1 MASPE
6 LPPVVPSMVLFSDRG
21 VDLASKLSRLS
32 MDANGGP
39 RFQRSAKEEVILSEA
54 LVGLYDYCKDPG
66 IGYVLVEL
74 GGGGGRR
81 GLAFPAQRSARKA
94 ASFFDLCRSQP
105 QQENEKRGSNHEI
118 RLEEKT
124 SQVEKSNDRN
134 HY

>member
-54 LVGLYDYCKDPG
+54 SVGLYDYCKDPG

-81 GLAFPAQRSARKA
+81 GLAFPAQRSRTRAT
-94 ASFFDLCRSQP
+94 SSTFDLYRRRRCSQP
-105 QQENEKRGSNHEI
+105 QENDVKRERHHEI
-118 RLEEKT
+118 RL
-124 SQVEKSNDRN
+124 
-134 HY
+134 

>member
-54 LVGLYDYCKDPG
+54 SVGLYDYCKDPG

-74 GGGGGRR
+74 GGGGGHR
-81 GLAFPAQRSARKA
+81 GLAFPAQRSRTRAK
-94 ASFFDLCRSQP
+94 STSSTFDLYRRRCCSQP
-105 QQENEKRGSNHEI
+105 QENDVKRERHHEI
-118 RLEEKT
+118 RL
-124 SQVEKSNDRN
+124 
-134 HY
+134 

>member
-54 LVGLYDYCKDPG
+54 SVGLYDYCKDPG

-81 GLAFPAQRSARKA
+81 GLAFPAQRSRTGAN
-94 ASFFDLCRSQP
+94 STSSTFDLYRRCRCSQP
-105 QQENEKRGSNHEI
+105 QENDVKRERHHEI
-118 RLEEKT
+118 RL
-124 SQVEKSNDRN
+124 
-134 HY
+134 

>member
-54 LVGLYDYCKDPG
+54 SVGLYCPG
-66 IGYVLVEL
+66 IGYVLEL
-74 GGGGGRR
+74 GGRR
-81 GLAFPAQRSARKA
+81 GLAFPAQRSARN
-94 ASFFDLCRSQP
+94 ASSFDLCRSQP

>member
-54 LVGLYDYCKDPG
+54 SVGLYDYCKDPG

-74 GGGGGRR
+74 GDGGGRR
-81 GLAFPAQRSARKA
+81 GLAFPAQRSRTRAK
-94 ASFFDLCRSQP
+94 STSSTFDLYRRRCCSQP
-105 QQENEKRGSNHEI
+105 QENDVKRERHHEI
-118 RLEEKT
+118 RL
-124 SQVEKSNDRN
+124 
-134 HY
+134 

>member
-54 LVGLYDYCKDPG
+54 SVGLYDYCKDPG

-74 GGGGGRR
+74 GDGGGGGRR
-81 GLAFPAQRSARKA
+81 GLAFPAQRSRTRAK
-94 ASFFDLCRSQP
+94 STSSTFDLYRRRCCSQP
-105 QQENEKRGSNHEI
+105 QENDVKRERHHEI
-118 RLEEKT
+118 RL
-124 SQVEKSNDRN
+124 
-134 HY
+134 

>member
-54 LVGLYDYCKDPG
+54 SVGLYDYCKDPG

-81 GLAFPAQRSARKA
+81 GLAFPAQRSRTRTK
-94 ASFFDLCRSQP
+94 STSSTFDLYRRRCCSQP
-105 QQENEKRGSNHEI
+105 QENDVKRERHHEI
-118 RLEEKT
+118 RL
-124 SQVEKSNDRN
+124 
-134 HY
+134 

>member
-1 MASPE
+1 
-6 LPPVVPSMVLFSDRG
+6 
-21 VDLASKLSRLS
+21 

-54 LVGLYDYCKDPG
+54 SVGLYCPG
-66 IGYVLVEL
+66 IGYVLEL
-74 GGGGGRR
+74 GGRR
-81 GLAFPAQRSARKA
+81 GLAFPAQRSARNT
-94 ASFFDLCRSQP
+94 SSFDLCRSQP
-105 QQENEKRGSNHEI
+105 QENEKRGSNHEI

>member
-54 LVGLYDYCKDPG
+54 SVGLYDYCKDPG

-81 GLAFPAQRSARKA
+81 GLAFPAQRSRTRTK
-94 ASFFDLCRSQP
+94 STSSTFDLYRRRRCSQP
-105 QQENEKRGSNHEI
+105 QENDVKRERHHEI
-118 RLEEKT
+118 RL
-124 SQVEKSNDRN
+124 
-134 HY
+134 

>member
-54 LVGLYDYCKDPG
+54 SVGLYDYCKDPG

-74 GGGGGRR
+74 GGGGGGRR
-81 GLAFPAQRSARKA
+81 GLAFPAQRSRTRAK
-94 ASFFDLCRSQP
+94 STSSTFDLYRRRRCSQP
-105 QQENEKRGSNHEI
+105 QENDVKRERHHEI
-118 RLEEKT
+118 RL
-124 SQVEKSNDRN
+124 
-134 HY
+134 

>member
-54 LVGLYDYCKDPG
+54 SVGLYDYCKDPG

-74 GGGGGRR
+74 GGGGRR
-81 GLAFPAQRSARKA
+81 GLAFPAQKSRTRATS
-94 ASFFDLCRSQP
+94 STFDLYRRRRCSQP
-105 QQENEKRGSNHEI
+105 QENDVKRERHHEI
-118 RLEEKT
+118 RL
-124 SQVEKSNDRN
+124 
-134 HY
+134 

>member
-54 LVGLYDYCKDPG
+54 SVGLYDYCKDPG
-66 IGYVLVEL
+66 IGYVLEL
-74 GGGGGRR
+74 GGRR
-81 GLAFPAQRSARKA
+81 GLAFPAQRSRTRAK
-94 ASFFDLCRSQP
+94 STSSTFDLYRRRCCSQP
-105 QQENEKRGSNHEI
+105 QENDVKRERHHEI
-118 RLEEKT
+118 RL
-124 SQVEKSNDRN
+124 
-134 HY
+134 

>member
-6 LPPVVPSMVLFSDRG
+6 FPPVVPSMVLFSDRG

-54 LVGLYDYCKDPG
+54 SVGLYDYCKDPG

-81 GLAFPAQRSARKA
+81 GLAFPAQRSRTRAN
-94 ASFFDLCRSQP
+94 STSSTFDLYRRRCSQP
-105 QQENEKRGSNHEI
+105 
-118 RLEEKT
+118 
-124 SQVEKSNDRN
+124 
-134 HY
+134 

>member
-1 MASPE
+1 M
-6 LPPVVPSMVLFSDRG
+6 
-21 VDLASKLSRLS
+21 DLASKLSRLS
-32 MDANGGP
+32 IDANGGP

-54 LVGLYDYCKDPG
+54 SVGLYDYCKDPG

-81 GLAFPAQRSARKA
+81 GLAFPAQRSARNA
-94 ASFFDLCRSQP
+94 ASFDLCRSQP

>member
-54 LVGLYDYCKDPG
+54 SVGLYDYCKDPG

-81 GLAFPAQRSARKA
+81 GLAFPAQRSRTRAK
-94 ASFFDLCRSQP
+94 STSSTFDLYRRRCCSQP
-105 QQENEKRGSNHEI
+105 QENDVKRERHHEI
-118 RLEEKT
+118 RL
-124 SQVEKSNDRN
+124 
-134 HY
+134 

>member
-54 LVGLYDYCKDPG
+54 VVGLDCPGAKGFVLVGD
-66 IGYVLVEL
+66 
-74 GGGGGRR
+74 
-81 GLAFPAQRSARKA
+81 LASQEALHLRPL
-94 ASFFDLCRSQP
+94 SF
-105 QQENEKRGSNHEI
+105 
-118 RLEEKT
+118 
-124 SQVEKSNDRN
+124 
-134 HY
+134 